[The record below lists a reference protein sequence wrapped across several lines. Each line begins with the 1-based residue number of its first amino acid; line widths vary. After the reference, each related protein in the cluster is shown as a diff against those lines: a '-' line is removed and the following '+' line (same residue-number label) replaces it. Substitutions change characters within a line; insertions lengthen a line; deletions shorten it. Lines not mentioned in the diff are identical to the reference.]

1 MSFLAQYFIR
11 VSKQNMSAI
20 LTPERVTQKHM
31 DLSGHV
37 PRHRTLHSSVL
48 FKPKLKKFSCPV
60 IKRISIQFYFG
71 LALIGKL
78 VFLLLLLYSLHK
90 LLKYI
95 HSILLHTDAY

>member
-37 PRHRTLHSSVL
+37 PRHRTLSSVL

-60 IKRISIQFYFG
+60 IKRICIQFFFG
-71 LALIGKL
+71 LALIP
-78 VFLLLLLYSLHK
+78 
-90 LLKYI
+90 
-95 HSILLHTDAY
+95 